1 MGGGVETQRRFYVK
15 LPHTDYNFRILNPE
29 YSNIEIGKHPMEGYY
44 FEITSKELP
53 DITFTADTDRLVDKY
68 VYPTGGVSGYDNNIL
83 KSPGE
88 TCDIPVVGL
97 KMITQT
103 TNYHNYINQTIIRE
117 SWIPRAD
124 GSYYVSFTDK
134 ETTKETTSFPRGDVE
149 FKSNTIS
156 DNYEAQLVS
165 YDFNIYTGN
174 GNFYVTS
181 NNYDVR
187 DEEYH
192 DFNIIIDGIECVEV
206 SFQNNYTDNGILK
219 YYINSY
225 LS

>member
-1 MGGGVETQRRFYVK
+1 
-15 LPHTDYNFRILNPE
+15 
-29 YSNIEIGKHPMEGYY
+29 MEGYY
-44 FEITSKELP
+44 FEITSKKLP
-53 DITFTADTDRLVDKY
+53 DITFTAETDRLVDKY
-68 VYPTGGVSGYDNNIL
+68 VYPTGSVSGYDNNIL
-83 KSPGE
+83 KNPGE
-88 TCDIPVVGL
+88 TCEIAVVGL
-97 KMITQT
+97 QMITQT

-117 SWIPRAD
+117 SWIPRSD
-124 GSYYVSFTDK
+124 GSYYFSFTDK

-149 FKSNTIS
+149 FKNDTIS

-165 YDFNIYTGN
+165 YGLNIYSGN

-187 DEEYH
+187 DEERHY
-192 DFNIIIDGIECVEV
+192 FNIIIDGVECIEV

-219 YYINSY
+219 YSINSY